1 MQIRST
7 SPKIQPKKLDN
18 SSFSPSRPRQP
29 LHPLTD
35 KKPKPCSPEP
45 DFQTGSFTLFQISQL
60 ALQHNIRM
68 MVPPSILLNFSII
81 NKDGAYIDRSRLMY
95 TDGVSGYLRV
105 VKKPEI
111 KQDEM

>member
-1 MQIRST
+1 MQISST
-7 SPKIQPKKLDN
+7 SPKILPKKLDN
-18 SSFSPSRPRQP
+18 SSSSPSRPRQP
-29 LHPLTD
+29 LYPFTD
-35 KKPKPCSPEP
+35 QKSKPKPYSPEL

-68 MVPPSILLNFSII
+68 MVPPSILLNFSVI

-105 VKKPEI
+105 IEKPEI
-111 KQDEM
+111 